1 MGITAKIL
9 CIIGYVKIPEQAI
22 RITENIKY
30 LLDRLEQVGDKD
42 AISINAIKH
51 GTKALDNFLR
61 EGARAGAPNRKAGE

>member
-1 MGITAKIL
+1 MGITEKIL
-9 CIIGYVKIPEQAI
+9 YFFGYVKIPEQAI

-30 LLDRLEQVGDKD
+30 LLDRLEQVGEKD

-51 GTKALDNFLR
+51 GMTALDNFLR